1 MAAVKYLV
9 REYTPKP
16 GMPGTHGFYVQAK
29 TDNIITNKELAKKVE
44 NRGISRQS
52 EIKMILE
59 EVAKVI
65 LEEISENNRVQIET
79 GEGVLVSLSPKAQ
92 GSLSDKDV
100 QDNPEKYN
108 NAQVATQDML
118 TPDMIQ
124 WSIVAQ
130 VGTKY
135 SKQFALQKTAQRVN
149 PGQAEQTTEA
159 PEQGDNGGTNTG
171 EGGEDDGLEG

>member
-135 SKQFALQKTAQRVN
+135 SKHFALQKTAQRAN

-159 PEQGDNGGTNTG
+159 PEQGDNGTNTG